1 MGPLNI
7 ILGTHG
13 YPDCIP
19 GPKGVSGDLEAN
31 QLNMECAQRK
41 GAATALKVACI
52 GDSITAGAHASSGAM
67 AYPGQLQSM
76 VDSSKYSITNLGACG
91 STMQKAPNADSPYWS
106 RPQYQA
112 LIAGKWD
119 IVVIMLGT
127 NDAKDPIDGGPNNW
141 RASCT
146 HAQKGFRRRIALH
159 VPRPPPP
166 PPPAQTAAPTSATS
180 AHRAPLWR
188 TTFR

>member
-1 MGPLNI
+1 
-7 ILGTHG
+7 
-13 YPDCIP
+13 
-19 GPKGVSGDLEAN
+19 
-31 QLNMECAQRK
+31 
-41 GAATALKVACI
+41 
-52 GDSITAGAHASSGAM
+52 M

-91 STMQKAPNADSPYWS
+91 STMQKAPNGDSPYWQ

-146 HAQKGFRRRIALH
+146 HAQRAFAAASLFTC
-159 VPRPPPP
+159 P
-166 PPPAQTAAPTSATS
+166 TAAPTSATS
-180 AHRAPLWR
+180 ALRAPLWR